1 MAAMESTI
9 EYLQRKLK
17 EAGSGEWGSIAERV
31 SKDLDEKHQITFHTL
46 RKIAYG
52 ERPNLGTI
60 KSDALRA
67 FFLRRERAR
76 A

>member
-1 MAAMESTI
+1 MESTI

-17 EAGSGEWGSIAERV
+17 EAGPGEWPVIAEKV
-31 SKDLDEKHQITFHTL
+31 SRELETGHKVTFHTL

-52 ERPNLGTI
+52 ERPNLGSI
-60 KSDALRA
+60 KGDALRSY
-67 FFLRRERAR
+67 FHKRDKAR